1 MKLVNSSLNRRHQIA
16 RWNACRLR
24 LTTFSL
30 MKLLFPADHL
40 KSISVPKAFETMYL
54 PHGEILPGECFSCV
68 RDMLMRISIQ
78 ISSHCAIPMGK
89 NSSAVLDFF
98 FAPPRWMYS
107 SEKNW
112 TNKYLVWWIR
122 CAEIWGSLHYENKHL
137 FPFLL
142 FFTCFVG
149 DKFTF

>member
-1 MKLVNSSLNRRHQIA
+1 
-16 RWNACRLR
+16 
-24 LTTFSL
+24 

-68 RDMLMRISIQ
+68 CDMLMRISIQ

-98 FAPPRWMYS
+98 
-107 SEKNW
+107 
-112 TNKYLVWWIR
+112 
-122 CAEIWGSLHYENKHL
+122 LHHQDECI
-137 FPFLL
+137 LL
-142 FFTCFVG
+142 KKTELTSILYDG
-149 DKFTF
+149 